1 MSLRINFNSASQIA
15 SRALSNT
22 QDAMSGATK
31 RLATGLRVNGAG
43 DDAAGMA
50 VSQRLLNQAR
60 GNSGAARN
68 ARDAVSLAQTA
79 DGALAETHNLLA
91 RLRELAV
98 YAANDTLTA
107 SDRATIQTE
116 ADALLS
122 EIDRIAAS
130 TQFNNVALLD
140 KNSLVSLHNGG
151 SGLTIQIGSDPS
163 LSSNSLRMTVAA
175 ARLRDL
181 GDVATLSGLDGS
193 LVTGTQ
199 TFSVDTVTGIKYDA
213 AVDTI
218 FDLRDSIN
226 AAGAGITATVT
237 SGKLKLNSGSSA
249 KGLGSD
255 TGAVFG
261 ILFSANSPTTAR
273 QQAQSSTT
281 VGEVG
286 VSTSGT
292 LTLGVTVAAGSG
304 GAADTASMGEV
315 GITSAG
321 TMRVTASVTT
331 TASATDQRT
340 VGEVGST
347 SGVMAIEIYDVS
359 GQNAAPMISVS
370 YSADET
376 LAAVAARIAGLLND
390 YEWAPVGGTGDG
402 GFPATVD
409 FGSSVAGAMSINL
422 RPSGSANTD
431 IFKLTD
437 VSGTLA
443 SRLGLNSTTKATSQA
458 STNIQ
463 TISQSEYVDVNYS
476 TSDTLEQVR
485 ARLETALQSIDV
497 VEYSSIGNM
506 FGASVTVASG
516 TFTVNTND
524 SNVSLSFSGAPAALG
539 LSSSASTVTGSQ
551 LDTVQQSETVTVAY
565 SSSDTLGGVA
575 ARIQSSLRAAGAIG
589 YSTTSTS
596 AGAAA
601 DFGISTAG
609 KLSIDLADPAL
620 TAVIATVSDSG
631 GLAVALNLA
640 ASPNSA
646 QAASTSSVIESD
658 FTLVSASYSAGTTS
672 LESISLTSQA
682 GASAAISLLD
692 AAVTQVSQARASLGA
707 MQSRLYSASS
717 SLAVATENAMAANSR
732 IADADVAEELARLVR
747 AEIVQRAGLSV
758 LAQSNQAPLL
768 VLRLLRN

>member
-213 AVDTI
+213 AVDAI

-249 KGLGSD
+249 KGLASD
-255 TGAVFG
+255 TGAVLGSF
-261 ILFSANSPTTAR
+261 FSANSPTTAR

-516 TFTVNTND
+516 RFTVKTNN

-609 KLSIDLADPAL
+609 KLSIDLADPVL

>member
-1 MSLRINFNSASQIA
+1 MCS
-15 SRALSNT
+15 
-22 QDAMSGATK
+22 
-31 RLATGLRVNGAG
+31 
-43 DDAAGMA
+43 
-50 VSQRLLNQAR
+50 
-60 GNSGAARN
+60 
-68 ARDAVSLAQTA
+68 
-79 DGALAETHNLLA
+79 
-91 RLRELAV
+91 
-98 YAANDTLTA
+98 
-107 SDRATIQTE
+107 SD
-116 ADALLS
+116 L
-122 EIDRIAAS
+122 
-130 TQFNNVALLD
+130 
-140 KNSLVSLHNGG
+140 
-151 SGLTIQIGSDPS
+151 
-163 LSSNSLRMTVAA
+163 
-175 ARLRDL
+175 
-181 GDVATLSGLDGS
+181 
-193 LVTGTQ
+193 
-199 TFSVDTVTGIKYDA
+199 
-213 AVDTI
+213 
-218 FDLRDSIN
+218 
-226 AAGAGITATVT
+226 
-237 SGKLKLNSGSSA
+237 
-249 KGLGSD
+249 
-255 TGAVFG
+255 
-261 ILFSANSPTTAR
+261 
-273 QQAQSSTT
+273 
-281 VGEVG
+281 
-286 VSTSGT
+286 
-292 LTLGVTVAAGSG
+292 
-304 GAADTASMGEV
+304 
-315 GITSAG
+315 
-321 TMRVTASVTT
+321 
-331 TASATDQRT
+331 
-340 VGEVGST
+340 
-347 SGVMAIEIYDVS
+347 
-359 GQNAAPMISVS
+359 
-370 YSADET
+370 
-376 LAAVAARIAGLLND
+376 
-390 YEWAPVGGTGDG
+390 
-402 GFPATVD
+402 
-409 FGSSVAGAMSINL
+409 INL

-516 TFTVNTND
+516 RFTVKTNN

-658 FTLVSASYSAGTTS
+658 FTFVSASYSAGTTS

-758 LAQSNQAPLL
+758 LAQANQAPLQS
-768 VLRLLRN
+768 N